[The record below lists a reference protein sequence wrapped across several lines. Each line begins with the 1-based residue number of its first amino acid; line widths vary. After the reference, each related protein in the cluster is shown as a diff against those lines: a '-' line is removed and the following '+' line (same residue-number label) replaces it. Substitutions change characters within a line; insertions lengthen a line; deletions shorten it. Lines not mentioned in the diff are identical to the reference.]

1 MSKVYFFPATR
12 KEDME
17 KALERLYEKISGSFD
32 VRGKRIA
39 IKMHFGE
46 EGNKTHLDPAYAK
59 KICELV
65 RANGGTPELVECNT
79 LYRGGRLRTDEHLAL
94 AKAHGFDFAPV
105 VICDDKNREWQI
117 PVRGKHFRKV
127 RVGARLKDYKMM
139 IAVTHC
145 KGHVAAGYGGSLK
158 NVGMGLGSRG
168 GKLEMHAKVKPIFKQ
183 DKCKACGICVK
194 NCPADAIAMEKYAV
208 MDSAKCIGCAT
219 CITVC
224 PYGAVEIPWFN
235 TTSQEIQERIV
246 EYARG
251 VTSKIKTIYF
261 NFLLNITP
269 HCDCVADSGRP
280 LLKDIG
286 ILASEDVVAL
296 EQASLDMIKG
306 KAGRDVFME
315 SHKIDVSV
323 QPAYAEAMGMGERR
337 HEIIR
342 I

>member
-1 MSKVYFFPATR
+1 
-12 KEDME
+12 
-17 KALERLYEKISGSFD
+17 
-32 VRGKRIA
+32 
-39 IKMHFGE
+39 
-46 EGNKTHLDPAYAK
+46 
-59 KICELV
+59 
-65 RANGGTPELVECNT
+65 
-79 LYRGGRLRTDEHLAL
+79 
-94 AKAHGFDFAPV
+94 
-105 VICDDKNREWQI
+105 
-117 PVRGKHFRKV
+117 
-127 RVGARLKDYKMM
+127 
-139 IAVTHC
+139 
-145 KGHVAAGYGGSLK
+145 
-158 NVGMGLGSRG
+158 
-168 GKLEMHAKVKPIFKQ
+168 
-183 DKCKACGICVK
+183 
-194 NCPADAIAMEKYAV
+194 MEKYAV

-219 CITVC
+219 CVAVC

-306 KAGRDVFME
+306 RAGRDVFME

-337 HEIIR
+337 YEIVKLD
-342 I
+342 